1 MIKTIVY
8 TSNNPWDRNLYP
20 SNKNSKF
27 TTLLNPE
34 LLHYIPNVH
43 EKFTTKVDSNSSV
56 CGRQSQSQQ
65 TPLCRDGE
73 LLTIALKS
81 IAFPRPST
89 DDHSSRGI
97 VIGLRSNISSQ
108 TMLCNANYD
117 KLIALFMVQSQQG
130 ACGQQQQ
137 GEFCTVEID
146 NPVFYPSTW
155 PLLCNPTF
163 ELVEIQTNSTLTMID
178 PPPQPPLVYNTA
190 RGSIHGAGIP
200 LHPTVIEIMVKMDKT
215 TTAFN
220 RQMPPFNAV
229 LVSSDSQSKAIHQ
242 DNTNTRFTV
251 HLVERQDLQAALLT
265 NSQQPHQ
272 PQWHVVL
279 KSIQLSSRLYNIPYK
294 SKDYWFSYLRIAPL
308 RGDDGGGD
316 SGDSNGVPGGRLPAG
331 YSRGRQRLKKQ
342 ELKAGYYPTPQSL
355 LDQINKQM
363 QPRGVG
369 GRKGFPVGKFVLDDE
384 QEEEEE
390 EGELEE
396 EEEEGGEEG
405 ELEDEEEEGGEEE
418 RRRRRRDGG
427 AGAKVKFLVDWE
439 KLKQMEE
446 EMMEGGKGISG
457 RRREL
462 AHQRKQSRSRQLSQ
476 NRQQQQQGS
485 QAVQVIRPKNVH
497 KNDGFGPPQTPPAPP
512 PPPPPQPQQ
521 PAGGVEPEL
530 DDDED
535 DDDDQVSDSDTVVG
549 DSERDDAGVNL
560 FLGETG
566 EEGGGEDEEEEGE
579 EEDDDEEVI
588 VNNVGDFKVKHFMK
602 LSPKLAELLGF
613 IKLTDLATATAAQ
626 YNSGQQQQLP
636 SQETMKG
643 IFRIDLVKDGPSVHA
658 NYAMNLNLGRPR
670 SLLICSNIVGKTN
683 VGKRMVPLL
692 RLLNLPGYDQATD
705 DDVMSFEF
713 RHNCLASVDTMYFDA
728 IHIYMTDLDGNPVLA
743 EDNYPSILHLMFV
756 NL

>member
-20 SNKNSKF
+20 SNSNSKF

-43 EKFTTKVDSNSSV
+43 EKFTTKVGSNSSV

-73 LLTIALKS
+73 QLTIALKS
-81 IAFPRPST
+81 IVFPRPST
-89 DDHSSRGI
+89 DDHSRGI

-130 ACGQQQQ
+130 ACGQQQ
-137 GEFCTVEID
+137 GESCTVEID

-190 RGSIHGAGIP
+190 RGSIHGAGILP
-200 LHPTVIEIMVKMDKT
+200 HPTVIEIMVKMDKT
-215 TTAFN
+215 TTFN

-229 LVSSDSQSKAIHQ
+229 LVSSDSQSKAIYQ
-242 DNTNTRFTV
+242 ANTNTRFTV
-251 HLVERQDLQAALLT
+251 HLYERQDLQAALLT

-308 RGDDGGGD
+308 RDDGGD

-384 QEEEEE
+384 QEEEEGE
-390 EGELEE
+390 LEEGEGELEE
-396 EEEEGGEEG
+396 EE
-405 ELEDEEEEGGEEE
+405 
-418 RRRRRRDGG
+418 RRGRRRRDGG
-427 AGAKVKFLVDWE
+427 AGAKVKFLVDWA

-446 EMMEGGKGISG
+446 EMMERGKGIRG
-457 RRREL
+457 GRDERRREL
-462 AHQRKQSRSRQLSQ
+462 AHQRQQSRSRQLSQ
-476 NRQQQQQGS
+476 NRQQQGS

-497 KNDGFGPPQTPPAPP
+497 KNDGVVGGPPQTPAPP

-521 PAGGVEPEL
+521 PAGVEPEL
-530 DDDED
+530 DDDE

-566 EEGGGEDEEEEGE
+566 VEGGEDGEEGE
-579 EEDDDEEVI
+579 EEEDGYDDEEVI